1 MLRKSVAGVALSGLL
16 VAGVSTA
23 AFATTFTI
31 NTPMVQW
38 KGVDDAKPTVDDA
51 TAFLTDFRGTGHNID
66 GWTNEAF
73 DSYLSTRIRVYEDET
88 TQTLSF
94 SKVGEL
100 GTTSGVTTA
109 NYSATYPDTLLG
121 GGTVTA
127 QMTIEGNFVR
137 FAFSAVPTTGTA
149 KPNIDFTGQ
158 LGSDSN
164 TLYTVVSPS
173 GLVSYDSTGRDFVNG
188 YSITTGTFTYDGQVA
203 GIARD
208 DVMVSADL
216 DNGPVVLTVALLD
229 YDPCSLAAAVS
240 TMASLVPTFGSIFGS
255 DLEPQFDPTCF
266 GVSLPAGTSPIVPG
280 QQVDI
285 LLPFVARSELGGS
298 FSQNEHSKRVLGQ
311 VLGLP
316 AGLSAVLIRNSDDQR
331 AELRITGSTTQTGT
345 FNVTGFTFS
354 DNGSLKDKP
363 LTFAFSMS
371 VESPGQPGQSNPA
384 VQQPNQLARTGISP
398 DQILGVGSLGII
410 AIAAGLGILGYR
422 RKIMSR

>member
-1 MLRKSVAGVALSGLL
+1 MSRKIVAGVALSGLL

-23 AFATTFTI
+23 TFAATFNI
-31 NTPMVQW
+31 DTPMVKW
-38 KGVDDAKPTVDDA
+38 SAVNDARPMVDDA
-51 TAFLTDFRGTGHNID
+51 TAFLTNFRGTGHNID

-73 DSYLSTRIRVYEDET
+73 DSYLSTR
-88 TQTLSF
+88 TLVNEGGTSNSLNF

-109 NYSATYPDTLLG
+109 NYSATYTLLG

-127 QMTIEGNFVR
+127 QMTIDGNFVR

-158 LGSDSN
+158 LGSDAN

-173 GLVSYDSTGRDFVNG
+173 GLVSYDSTGSDFVNG
-188 YSITTGTFTYDGQVA
+188 YSITTGTFTYDGQIS

-216 DNGPVVLTVALLD
+216 DNGPVLLTVALLD
-229 YDPCSLAAAVS
+229 YDPCSRTAAVS
-240 TMASLVPTFGSIFGS
+240 RMGSLVPTFGSIFGS

-298 FSQNEHSKRVLGQ
+298 FSQNEHNKRVLGQ

-316 AGLSAVLIRNSDDQR
+316 AGLSAVLIRNSADQI
-331 AELRITGSTTQTGT
+331 AQLRITGSTSQTGT

-363 LTFAFSMS
+363 LTFALSLS
-371 VESPGQPGQSNPA
+371 VESPGQPAATTTPA
-384 VQQPNQLARTGISP
+384 AALAATGANVEW
-398 DQILGVGSLGII
+398 LMVAALFV
-410 AIAAGLGILGYR
+410 AIAGSGFLAFSR
-422 RKIMSR
+422 RKRIW